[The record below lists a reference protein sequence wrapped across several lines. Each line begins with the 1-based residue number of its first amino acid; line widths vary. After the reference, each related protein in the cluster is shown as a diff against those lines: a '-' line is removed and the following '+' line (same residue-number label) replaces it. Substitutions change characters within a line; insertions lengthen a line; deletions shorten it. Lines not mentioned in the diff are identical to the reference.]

1 MSRHR
6 ILQLCPLS
14 PVLDRSLSEC
24 FEVQAWWTQDDPAAF
39 LVAAGAGIG
48 GIATSAQLGV
58 PGAVL
63 DALPDLKVI
72 SSRGVG
78 MDKIDLDSARARG
91 IAVAGSFGT
100 LDDCVADLAMSLV
113 LDVMRQVSAADRYVR
128 AGRWTQA
135 RFPLTTRVSGKRL
148 GLVGLGQIGQVIA
161 RRAGGFDM
169 EIRYHS
175 RRPVA
180 DCAFMHEPDLQALA
194 RWCDVLVVAVSGGA
208 GTRGLISAEV
218 LEALGPQGYLVNIA
232 RGSVIDETALVSA
245 LVERRIAGAGLD
257 VFADEPNVP
266 QALLSLDNVVLA
278 PHMGSGTHE
287 TRKAMEDLVLANL
300 QHFFEAGTVLT
311 PA

>member
-1 MSRHR
+1 MSRPR

-14 PVLDRSLSEC
+14 SALDQSLAET
-24 FEVQAWWTQDDPAAF
+24 FDVQAWWTQGDPAAF
-39 LVAAGAGIG
+39 LGASGAGIT

-58 PGAVL
+58 PDAVL

-78 MDKIDLDSARARG
+78 MDKINLEVAKARG

-100 LDDCVADLAMSLV
+100 LDDCVADLAMCLV

-128 AGRWTQA
+128 AGHWAQA
-135 RFPLTTRVSGKRL
+135 RFPLTRRVSGKRL
-148 GLVGLGQIGQVIA
+148 GMVGLGQIGKVIA
-161 RRAGGFDM
+161 KRAGGFDM
-169 EIRYHS
+169 DIRYHS
-175 RRPVA
+175 RKPVA
-180 DCAFMHEPDLQALA
+180 DSAFVHEPDLLALA

-208 GTRGLISAEV
+208 GTRHLISAEV
-218 LEALGPQGYLVNIA
+218 LDALGPQGYLVNIA
-232 RGSVIDETALVSA
+232 RGSVIDEAALVSA

-266 QALLSLDNVVLA
+266 KALSSLDTVVLT

-287 TRKAMEDLVLANL
+287 TRQAMEDLVLANL
-300 QHFFEAGTVLT
+300 QHYYRAGTVLT